1 LAHVLQNSPLLQVK
15 IAYWP
20 LLLQHLL
27 RCAMQLANLRSYIVA
42 KEISVYVLQLLNV
55 YLVYATLFQLAHRS
69 QCRPVLLRKFYWLG
83 KIPKRFIAD
92 LRTRDLPPPTYLPI
106 VAAGG
111 RNPLENARLVLHPL
125 ARQLKALMEKL
136 LPPFRSL
143 ALSSV

>member
-1 LAHVLQNSPLLQVK
+1 LAHVPQNSPLLQVK

-20 LLLQHLL
+20 LLLQRLL

-143 ALSSV
+143 ALSNV

>member
-1 LAHVLQNSPLLQVK
+1 LDLVLQNSPLLQVK
-15 IAYWP
+15 IAYW
-20 LLLQHLL
+20 LLLRPHLL
-27 RCAMQLANLRSYIVA
+27 RYAMQPANQRSYTVA
-42 KEISVYVLQLLNV
+42 KAISVSVSLLLNV

-111 RNPLENARLVLHPL
+111 RNPLANVKLVLHPL

>member
-20 LLLQHLL
+20 LLLQRLL

-143 ALSSV
+143 ALSNV

>member
-1 LAHVLQNSPLLQVK
+1 LDLVLQNSPLLQVK
-15 IAYWP
+15 IAYW
-20 LLLQHLL
+20 LLLRPHLL
-27 RCAMQLANLRSYIVA
+27 RYAMQPANQRSYTVA
-42 KEISVYVLQLLNV
+42 KAISVSVSLLLNV

-143 ALSSV
+143 ALSNV

>member
-1 LAHVLQNSPLLQVK
+1 
-15 IAYWP
+15 
-20 LLLQHLL
+20 LL
-27 RCAMQLANLRSYIVA
+27 RYAMQPANQRSYTVA
-42 KEISVYVLQLLNV
+42 KAISVSVSLLLNV

-143 ALSSV
+143 ALSNV

>member
-20 LLLQHLL
+20 LLLQRLL

-92 LRTRDLPPPTYLPI
+92 LRMRDLPPPTYLPI

-111 RNPLENARLVLHPL
+111 RNPLANVKLVLHPL